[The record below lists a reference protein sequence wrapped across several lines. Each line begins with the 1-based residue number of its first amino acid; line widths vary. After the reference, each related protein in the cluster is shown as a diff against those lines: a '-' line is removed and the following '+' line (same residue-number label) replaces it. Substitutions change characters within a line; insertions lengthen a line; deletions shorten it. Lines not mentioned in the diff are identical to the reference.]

1 MNITILIIQIS
12 FLEEGIQQSN
22 SPKICLRSG
31 CLRIVTKHLN
41 HPIHHLCTKH
51 FLNSMLLDWETKWH
65 SILIQELLMI
75 EVIMPIIGNVPSK
88 LRIVDIISQG
98 ILNILLYYI
107 SIVINELQYLIP
119 VTGGLC
125 SWKRAC
131 YESTI
136 NAVDPGCCTGTWSCD
151 GRI

>member
-1 MNITILIIQIS
+1 MIYIFQLCSYEHTTNSHQMNITILIIQIS

-107 SIVINELQYLIP
+107 SIVLILQRYGMNSYWDCRSKTSIDFHSP
-119 VTGGLC
+119 
-125 SWKRAC
+125 
-131 YESTI
+131 
-136 NAVDPGCCTGTWSCD
+136 
-151 GRI
+151 